1 MRNAREKLNCNCK
14 KGGCTMSRLLL
25 TELLSKTDL
34 DNLPLRSLAGSAK
47 NRQVSA
53 SAVPFVG
60 GRGHKG
66 GISQA
71 AFFDHCG
78 LQRVMLFAR
87 PGDVS
92 SCAPASRPFAICDQA
107 SVNSH

>member
-1 MRNAREKLNCNCK
+1 
-14 KGGCTMSRLLL
+14 MSRLLL

-34 DNLPLRSLAGSAK
+34 DNLPRRSLAGSAK

-53 SAVPFVG
+53 SALPFVG

-71 AFFDHCG
+71 ARERAVIGSSAIRSFG
-78 LQRVMLFAR
+78 LQ
-87 PGDVS
+87 
-92 SCAPASRPFAICDQA
+92 ASAMAIITRCRMPPE
-107 SVNSH
+107 SWCG